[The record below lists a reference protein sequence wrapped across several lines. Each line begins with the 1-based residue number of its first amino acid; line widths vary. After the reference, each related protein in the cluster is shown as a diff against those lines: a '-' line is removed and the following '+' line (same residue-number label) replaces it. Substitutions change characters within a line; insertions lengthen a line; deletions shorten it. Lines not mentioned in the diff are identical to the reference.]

1 MGVPLSV
8 EPFIESQPDRGLGA
22 EWAARA
28 LAAPLVRGAIGV
40 GLVLVLWADAA
51 REGLWG
57 LPDPFQTLGGLAG
70 YALAGAAGILAGAL
84 VRTGRRQTLAP
95 VTPRLPVFL
104 RFDHRR
110 AVVVGGGSVAASK
123 IPALLA
129 AGADVTVIAPSIS
142 SAIDRTQ
149 VRVEERGFAEADLD
163 GAWFVTAAATPG
175 VNRIVREAAD
185 RRGIFVNAVDDPANA
200 TAYLGGTIARGG
212 VTVAISTAGDAPALA
227 GLLREAFDELVP
239 QDIEAWVERARV
251 LRRHQRIDGV
261 PMADRRPQL
270 LDALNRLYERREPTA
285 AETAS
290 FAKAEGR

>member
-8 EPFIESQPDRGLGA
+8 EPFVESPPDRGFA
-22 EWAARA
+22 SEWAGRL
-28 LAAPLVRGAIGV
+28 LAAPLVRAAIGV
-40 GLVLVLWADAA
+40 GLAVVLWADAA
-51 REGLWG
+51 REGLWN
-57 LPDPFQTLGGLAG
+57 LPDPFQTLGGVGG
-70 YALAGAAGILAGAL
+70 YALAGAAGVLAGAL
-84 VRTGRRQTLAP
+84 VRTRQRQSLAP

-142 SAIDRTQ
+142 PAIDRTQ
-149 VRVEERGFAEADLD
+149 VKVEERGFAEDDLD
-163 GAWFVTAAATPG
+163 GAWFVTAAATPV

-251 LRRHQRIDGV
+251 LRQHQRIDGV
-261 PMADRRPQL
+261 PMAARRPQL
-270 LDALNRLYERREPTA
+270 LDALNRLYERPAVEG
-285 AETAS
+285 AS
-290 FAKAEGR
+290 FAKASEGR